1 MSLDAQPPGGTRAFH
16 ASSSAT
22 ALFSVSSSPA
32 ASSAFAL
39 VRISSSMAGPSY
51 MPETVESSNFAFSSV
66 SVLRAVSRMA
76 ETTRAASRF
85 L

>member
-51 MPETVESSNFAFSSV
+51 MPETVVSSNLALRSKSA
-66 SVLRAVSRMA
+66 LRAVSRMDA
-76 ETTRAASRF
+76 ITIAASRF